1 LSQGPD
7 NGRRAPSDS
16 LVGNSARGIILLV
29 VVLVLGIFILNKSQS
44 GGTAPTSVSAGTRT
58 TTTKAAK
65 GKGATTTTPST
76 RAIRQPA
83 AIKVLPANG
92 SGVSGLGS
100 KVGDRLTAAGYN
112 SLAPAN
118 ATGQITAS
126 IVEFAPGFDL
136 ESLFVAQALGLP
148 ATSVKPL
155 AADIPVT
162 DTKGADIVVLVGPD
176 LNTSATSTTVA
187 GTSATTPT
195 TAFRV
200 TTTTG

>member
-1 LSQGPD
+1 M
-7 NGRRAPSDS
+7 
-16 LVGNSARGIILLV
+16 GNSTRGIILLV
-29 VVLVLGIFILNKSQS
+29 VVVLLGIFVLNKTQPDA
-44 GGTAPTSVSAGTRT
+44 TAPTSVSAGAKT

-65 GKGATTTTPST
+65 GKAATTTTPST

-83 AIKVLPANG
+83 AIKVLAANG

-118 ATGQITAS
+118 ASGQVAAT
-126 IVEFAPGFDL
+126 IVEYAPGFDL
-136 ESLFVAQALGLP
+136 ESLFVAQALGLA

-155 AADIPVT
+155 APDIPVA
-162 DTKGADIVVLVGPD
+162 DTKSADIVVLVGPD
-176 LNTSATSTTVA
+176 LNAATTTPTTVA
-187 GTSATTPT
+187 GATATTPT

-200 TTTTG
+200 TTTR